1 MKRWRSILTLT
12 ALATLPMGAWQFAGA
27 QPVEKTVQDI
37 RALYSLIEQN
47 VSRGEYRVQ
56 QKRFPYCAGVTD
68 QNRTLWKDSTG
79 ISRKYVESGGSDD
92 SAITSSYY
100 LSSKGHIQ
108 FVLIEVGRVNGNS
121 ESLRVY
127 FDSYG
132 RIIRTLVNPQ
142 TSGTELWRFL
152 KLDVNRAFNAPDG
165 CLTR

>member
-1 MKRWRSILTLT
+1 MKPWRGILTLAT
-12 ALATLPMGAWQFAGA
+12 LAALPMGAGQFAGA

-47 VSRGEYRVQ
+47 VIRGEYRVQ

-68 QNRTLWKDSTG
+68 QNRTLWQDSTG
-79 ISRKYVESGGSDD
+79 TTRKYLESGGSDD

-100 LSSKGHIQ
+100 LSGKGHIQ

-127 FDSYG
+127 FDLYG
-132 RIIRTLVNPQ
+132 RIIRTLASPQ
-142 TSGTELWRFL
+142 SSEAELWRFL
-152 KLDVNRAFNAPDG
+152 KLDVNRAFNAPDS
-165 CLTR
+165 CSTR